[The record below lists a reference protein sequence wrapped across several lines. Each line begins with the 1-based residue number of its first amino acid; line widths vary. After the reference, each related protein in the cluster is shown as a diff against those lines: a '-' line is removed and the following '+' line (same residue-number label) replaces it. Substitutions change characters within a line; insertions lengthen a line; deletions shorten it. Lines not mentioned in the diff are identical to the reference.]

1 MCHSPQFSSPLP
13 YHHCLHSNTYDRWTK
28 FVNSLSPFSALLGA
42 SLRVHLRAPIGS
54 TICTTSANMNT
65 SDHLFTLPAEFVRAP
80 WAANF
85 KTNTNT
91 NHQRLCL
98 FRRERESWGS
108 RDSHVTGGSQ
118 PALQLQA
125 AFVPG
130 RPTPYPYTGCQAVS
144 PHPLH
149 MFRLYTSTTT
159 PSVLEAVLR
168 CTVPCEGIPHTSHF
182 KFPPLILSEN
192 KARAKRIW
200 IWR

>member
-1 MCHSPQFSSPLP
+1 MCRSPQFSSPLP
-13 YHHCLHSNTYDRWTK
+13 YHQYNRYYKCQHEYQWPSFHPASRVCESSMGRKLQDKYKYKS
-28 FVNSLSPFSALLGA
+28 SAPLSALPL
-42 SLRVHLRAPIGS
+42 
-54 TICTTSANMNT
+54 
-65 SDHLFTLPAEFVRAP
+65 
-80 WAANF
+80 
-85 KTNTNT
+85 
-91 NHQRLCL
+91 Q